1 MPTGRVKQR
10 KERKDE
16 TDEFIDDKLSKQI
29 LNQARLQ
36 MQDLQRETK
45 KGQPAPLKLPNLG
58 DNMDSDEED
67 DGEDAE
73 SVVDDDEKAF
83 NDDIKKNYNMSKK
96 DEETFQRFIK
106 ANARFWLYCF

>member
-45 KGQPAPLKLPNLG
+45 KRPTCTSKITRFRRQHGQ
-58 DNMDSDEED
+58 
-67 DGEDAE
+67 
-73 SVVDDDEKAF
+73 
-83 NDDIKKNYNMSKK
+83 
-96 DEETFQRFIK
+96 
-106 ANARFWLYCF
+106 